1 MLEVPCTSGQV
12 SITSFPMAKQKGG
25 REGRREEKE
34 RNRERK
40 KEGNE
45 EKEFQEQNNKISE
58 TGRTLARLTKE
69 LKIIIYQDQK

>member
-1 MLEVPCTSGQV
+1 
-12 SITSFPMAKQKGG
+12 MAKQKGG

-34 RNRERK
+34 RKRERK